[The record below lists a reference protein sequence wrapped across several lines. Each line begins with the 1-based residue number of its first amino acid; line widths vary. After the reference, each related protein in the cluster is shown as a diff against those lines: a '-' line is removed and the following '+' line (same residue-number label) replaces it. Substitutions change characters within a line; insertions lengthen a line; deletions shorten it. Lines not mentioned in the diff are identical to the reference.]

1 MAVVIT
7 GTAIRGKSTEDILEE
22 LLEEEEAGPFA
33 PVSSAQETTPMSS
46 IVSSP
51 SPWLTDTVRWWCY
64 RLSRTFERFQRA
76 VQYATGHLSAD
87 NAQHIMLDCCFGAGW
102 HPLQILDVQETLA
115 EAREIFTD
123 HPALPHLI
131 AAACSR
137 VASKWEG
144 NGDDSHE
151 ARRWAIEIAEEYAA
165 HTNIKLIRWTDV
177 LPPE

>member
-1 MAVVIT
+1 M
-7 GTAIRGKSTEDILEE
+7 SDI
-22 LLEEEEAGPFA
+22 A
-33 PVSSAQETTPMSS
+33 
-46 IVSSP
+46 SSP
-51 SPWLTDTVRWWCY
+51 APWLTDTVRWWCY
-64 RLSRTFERFQRA
+64 RVSKTFERFQRA
-76 VQYATGHLSAD
+76 VQYATGRLSAD
-87 NAQHIMLDCCFGAGW
+87 NAQHIMLECCFDAGW
-102 HPLQILDVQETLA
+102 HPLQILDVQKTLT

-151 ARRWAIEIAEEYAA
+151 ACRWAIEIAEDYAA
-165 HTNIKLIRWTDV
+165 RTNIKLVRWTDV

>member
-1 MAVVIT
+1 M
-7 GTAIRGKSTEDILEE
+7 SDI
-22 LLEEEEAGPFA
+22 A
-33 PVSSAQETTPMSS
+33 
-46 IVSSP
+46 SSP
-51 SPWLTDTVRWWCY
+51 APWLTDTVRWWCY
-64 RLSRTFERFQRA
+64 RLTKTFKRFQRA
-76 VQYATGHLSAD
+76 VQYATGHLSTD

-102 HPLQILDVQETLA
+102 HPLQILDVQETLN

-151 ARRWAIEIAEEYAA
+151 ARRWAIEIAE
-165 HTNIKLIRWTDV
+165 DV
-177 LPPE
+177 CGTHQYQTRPLDRCSASRVIAGRRVFSLPVLVPPLQIHPHHGPPQWQNSSPLMK

>member
-1 MAVVIT
+1 MAHRHGALVVLSIDPRPSN
-7 GTAIRGKSTEDILEE
+7 GSN
-22 LLEEEEAGPFA
+22 A
-33 PVSSAQETTPMSS
+33 PSNMPPAASPPTTPNTLCSTAVSAPAGTRSS
-46 IVSSP
+46 
-51 SPWLTDTVRWWCY
+51 
-64 RLSRTFERFQRA
+64 
-76 VQYATGHLSAD
+76 
-87 NAQHIMLDCCFGAGW
+87 
-102 HPLQILDVQETLA
+102 ILDVQETLN

-151 ARRWAIEIAEEYAA
+151 ARRWAIEIAEDYAA